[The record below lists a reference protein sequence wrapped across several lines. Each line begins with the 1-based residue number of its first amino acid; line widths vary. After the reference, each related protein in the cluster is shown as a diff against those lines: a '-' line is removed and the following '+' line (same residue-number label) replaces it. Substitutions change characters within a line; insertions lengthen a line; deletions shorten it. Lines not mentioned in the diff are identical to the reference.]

1 VTLYPDGKYTQA
13 PALISDPK
21 HSNITTKDATI
32 DWVTDRLSDSKIQ
45 YGLGTDSFFS
55 SEPSNSVFTT
65 DHTISLS
72 NLQPGTK
79 YYYKAKWTDEDGN
92 TGSSDV
98 FNFTTSPP
106 PSVQDVVVKTVGLN
120 NVALEFTTTG
130 ASSVKVLYGETTS
143 FGGIHELSTS
153 SSASSYTVSLE
164 ELADGTKYYF
174 KVNAYDAEGN
184 EYEGTILSFET
195 LPRPQISNIRVQQVK
210 GAAQPSAVVSWTTN
224 TPVSSIISYFPENQP
239 DQNKDVV
246 EITLQNGEHKLLVNG
261 LKPQTTYVMI
271 VKGRDKAGNEAQSEI
286 QRLTTSVD
294 TRPPQVTNLKVETST
309 TTPNGSDQAI
319 SQLVVSW
326 DTDEPSTSQVDFA
339 EGTGSTYQQRTQE
352 DQNFTNNHVVV
363 VGNLTPSKVYH
374 LRAVSRDVASNEGSS
389 VDTVVIT
396 AKATDSAL
404 DLVVNNLQQAFG
416 FLKNIR

>member
-1 VTLYPDGKYTQA
+1 
-13 PALISDPK
+13 
-21 HSNITTKDATI
+21 
-32 DWVTDRLSDSKIQ
+32 
-45 YGLGTDSFFS
+45 
-55 SEPSNSVFTT
+55 
-65 DHTISLS
+65 
-72 NLQPGTK
+72 
-79 YYYKAKWTDEDGN
+79 
-92 TGSSDV
+92 
-98 FNFTTSPP
+98 
-106 PSVQDVVVKTVGLN
+106 VGLN
-120 NVALEFTTTG
+120 NTVLEFTTTG
-130 ASSVKVLYGETTS
+130 SSSVKVLYGETTS
-143 FGGIHELSTS
+143 FGGIYELSTS
-153 SSASSYTVSLE
+153 SSASSYTVNLE

-286 QRLTTSVD
+286 QRLTTAVD
-294 TRPPQVTNLKVETST
+294 TRPPQVSNLKVETST